1 MSCNTLNMFYKGQSL
16 RDARQ
21 NFEKNKGQ
29 SPIVQG
35 TKIHWHGKGHRQNFV
50 NIKGRRQIFVKN
62 KEQLC

>member
-1 MSCNTLNMFYKGQSL
+1 MRKI

-29 SPIVQG
+29 SEPFPIVQG

-50 NIKGRRQIFVKN
+50 KN
-62 KEQLC
+62 KGQLC